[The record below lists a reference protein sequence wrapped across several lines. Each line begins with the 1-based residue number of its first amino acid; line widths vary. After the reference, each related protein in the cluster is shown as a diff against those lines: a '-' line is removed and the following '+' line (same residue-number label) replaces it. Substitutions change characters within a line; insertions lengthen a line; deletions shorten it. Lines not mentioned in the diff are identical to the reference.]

1 LPGSGALEHF
11 GTPSSRTGDPP
22 ASSAGVRRV
31 ADQRVSDMLQVDP
44 DLVGSPGMQLDPE
57 QIRYLEPSDHGGIGP
72 GHSPK
77 R

>member
-1 LPGSGALEHF
+1 
-11 GTPSSRTGDPP
+11 
-22 ASSAGVRRV
+22 
-31 ADQRVSDMLQVDP
+31 MLQVDP